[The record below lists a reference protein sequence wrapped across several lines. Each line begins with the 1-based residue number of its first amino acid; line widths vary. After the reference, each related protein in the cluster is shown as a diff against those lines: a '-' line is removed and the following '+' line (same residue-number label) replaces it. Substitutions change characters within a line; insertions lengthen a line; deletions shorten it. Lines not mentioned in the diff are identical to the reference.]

1 MSEKMM
7 ICPKHATCQRTCKEI
22 GLHCGPHTKTTGCE
36 HGSNFCPPCV
46 PVKVK
51 IVIEGGKKDAEPQT
65 CRWTKDDGTW
75 FSGCAEAFNF
85 GISDESPLKN
95 GFKFCP
101 FCGRKIEEVGR

>member
-7 ICPKHATCQRTCKEI
+7 ICPKHATCERTCKEI
-22 GLHCGPHTKTTGCE
+22 GRHCGPHTKTTGCE
-36 HGSNFCPPCV
+36 HGANFCPPCV

-51 IVIEGGKKDAEPQT
+51 
-65 CRWTKDDGTW
+65 
-75 FSGCAEAFNF
+75 
-85 GISDESPLKN
+85 DESPLKN